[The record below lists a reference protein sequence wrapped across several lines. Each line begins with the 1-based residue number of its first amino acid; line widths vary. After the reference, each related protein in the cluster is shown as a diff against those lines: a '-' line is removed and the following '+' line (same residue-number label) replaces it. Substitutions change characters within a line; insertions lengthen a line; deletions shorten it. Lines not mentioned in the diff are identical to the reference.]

1 MAAMFQSATIFALS
15 SGLPPSGV
23 AIIRV
28 SGPQAKAAAE
38 SLCGVVPADRTLHLA
53 HFRSRGGELLDRG
66 LAVVFSGPASFT
78 GEDCA
83 EFHIHGGRASIAAVL
98 GALGSLPGLRQAEA
112 GEFTRRAFVNGKVD
126 LTGVEALGDLINAET
141 EMQRRFALANAGGRQ
156 FATYAAW
163 RERIIHARAMIE
175 AELDFS
181 DEGDVP
187 ASVAP
192 EVWRDVFALHD
203 EMMAQIDNA
212 RTGEILREGFQ
223 VVILGAPN
231 AGKSSLINRLADRDV
246 AIVADEPGTT
256 RDLVEVVLDLDGIR
270 TVVTDTAG
278 LREQPG
284 KVEAI
289 GIERALKR
297 AGESDLVIMLEDVT
311 AAGRVSLPAGVEI
324 VKVGSK
330 IDLAGADFETQRYD
344 VVLSSKTGQGFGALV
359 ELIRR
364 SAAARVG
371 GWSSSVLPSRL
382 RHVELIRSAR
392 DHLADAMCVG
402 KPLELRAEALR
413 LAGDEIGGIV
423 GEIRTEE
430 VLGAIFGQ
438 FCIGK

>member
-1 MAAMFQSATIFALS
+1 VRL
-15 SGLPPSGV
+15 
-23 AIIRV
+23 
-28 SGPQAKAAAE
+28 
-38 SLCGVVPADRTLHLA
+38 ADFHNQN
-53 HFRSRGGELLDRG
+53 GELLDRG
-66 LAVVFSGPASFT
+66 LVVVFSGPASFT

-98 GALGSLPGLRQAEA
+98 SALGSMHGVRQAEA

-141 EMQRRFALANAGGRQ
+141 EMQRRFALANTGGRQ
-156 FATYAAW
+156 FATYSAW
-163 RERIIHARAMIE
+163 RERILHARAMIE

-187 ASVAP
+187 GSVA
-192 EVWRDVFALHD
+192 ETVWNDVAALHD
-203 EMMAQIDNA
+203 EMQAHVDNA

-256 RDLVEVVLDLDGIR
+256 RDLVEVVLDLDGVR

-278 LREQPG
+278 LREHPG
-284 KVEAI
+284 QVEAI

-297 AGESDLVIMLEDVT
+297 AGESDLVIMLEDVNARGRS
-311 AAGRVSLPAGVEI
+311 AAPAGPEVLR
-324 VKVGSK
+324 VGSK
-330 IDLAGADFETQRYD
+330 ADVADAGLDVRLYDL
-344 VVLSSKTGQGFGALV
+344 VISSKTGEGMDALV
-359 ELIRR
+359 ERIRH
-364 SAAARVG
+364 SAADRVG
-371 GWSSSVLPSRL
+371 GWSSTALPSRL
-382 RHVELIRSAR
+382 RHVELIRSAKG
-392 DHLADAMCVG
+392 HLADAMRPDD
-402 KPLELRAEALR
+402 PLELGAEALR
-413 LAGDEIGGIV
+413 LVGNDIGAIV
-423 GEIRTEE
+423 GEIGTEE

>member
-15 SGLPPSGV
+15 SGPPPSGV

-28 SGPQAKAAAE
+28 SGPQAKAAAQ
-38 SLCGVVPADRTLHLA
+38 SLCGVVPPDRTVRLA
-53 HFRSRGGELLDRG
+53 DFRDSDGELLDRG
-66 LAVVFSGPASFT
+66 LVVVFSGPASFT

-83 EFHIHGGRASIAAVL
+83 EFHIHGGRASIAAVIEAL
-98 GALGSLPGLRQAEA
+98 GAMPGLRQAEA
-112 GEFTRRAFVNGKVD
+112 GEFTRRAFVNGKMD

-156 FATYAAW
+156 FATYSAW
-163 RERIIHARAMIE
+163 RERILHARAMIE

-187 ASVAP
+187 GSVA
-192 EVWRDVFALHD
+192 EAVWNDVAALHD
-203 EMMAQIDNA
+203 EMRAHFDNA
-212 RTGEILREGFQ
+212 RTGEILREGFR

-256 RDLVEVVLDLDGIR
+256 RDLVEVVLDLGGVR

-284 KVEAI
+284 QVEAI

-297 AGESDLVIMLEDVT
+297 AGESDLVIMLEDVGVRGNL
-311 AAGRVSLPAGVEI
+311 AVPAGADVI
-324 VKVGSK
+324 WVGSK
-330 IDLAGADFETQRYD
+330 ADVADAGFDARLYDL
-344 VVLSSKTGQGFGALV
+344 VISSKTGQGIDALV
-359 ELIRR
+359 ERIRR
-364 SAAARVG
+364 SAADRVG
-371 GWSSSVLPSRL
+371 GWSSTALPSRL
-382 RHVELIRSAR
+382 RHVELIRAAR
-392 DHLADAMCVG
+392 DHLAKAMKVDT
-402 KPLELRAEALR
+402 PLELRAEALR
-413 LAGDEIGGIV
+413 LAGDDIGGIV
-423 GEIRTEE
+423 GAIGTEE
-430 VLGAIFGQ
+430 VLGSIFGQ